1 MSDHDARQRLAA
13 ILAADAVGYSRL
25 MRADEASTMAMLEA
39 RRAAFRT
46 CTTAETGRIVDTA
59 GDSVLAVFES
69 AAGAVRAALSIQ
81 KDIAA
86 ANAELADDHRMTFR
100 IGVHLGDVM
109 EKADGTI
116 YGDGVNIAARLES
129 LAGPGGI
136 VISDVVHSAVRGR
149 VNVDFADLGPQT
161 VKNFADPIHP
171 YRALGVGDAPAPSE
185 STVTNP
191 ENADAGHGVGI
202 RPVVAVLPFD
212 NLSGDSE
219 EDYFSDGL
227 TEDIITELSRFT
239 DIDVLSRNSTFQYKG
254 KPVKAQTVGLEL
266 GASYM
271 LEGSVRRGGKR
282 VRVTAQLIDTDR
294 GDHVWAERYDR
305 DLEDI
310 FAVQDELTQQIAAAM
325 GLTVQDAALETTVHK
340 AANDLNAYDYVLRAR
355 RFAAELTPAVHA
367 RARDLLETAIALDPT
382 YSRAHAMLA
391 DVYLAEYRYDFNPQP
406 RPLERAF
413 DAAMRAVELD
423 PRNAYAHFWLAAVYY
438 FRRQI
443 ERFDVEA
450 DRAQQLNPNDS
461 EMLAD
466 LGHYH
471 VVRGNIERGMDL
483 TRRAMRLNPLHPG
496 WYYFTFAFAY
506 CGLGDFE
513 QALLESA
520 KIDMENFFWGP
531 LIRAAALG
539 QLGRVD
545 EAKSALAA
553 AHAAKPGLTPET
565 TVERWM
571 FHPAMAANVLDGLA
585 KAGG

>member
-1 MSDHDARQRLAA
+1 LSGDEVRQRLAA
-13 ILAADAVGYSRL
+13 IVAADAAGYTRL
-25 MRADEASTMAMLEA
+25 MGADEASTMSMLEA
-39 RRAAFRT
+39 RRAAFRAR
-46 CTTAETGRIVDTA
+46 TAAENGRIVDTA

-86 ANAELADDHRMTFR
+86 ANTELPEDRRMAFR

-129 LAGPGGI
+129 LAEPGGI

-149 VNVDFADLGPQT
+149 INVDFVDLGEQN
-161 VKNFADPIHP
+161 VKNVSEPIRP
-171 YRALGVGDAPAPSE
+171 YRAIDLDGSQGATETVASTPSDNG
-185 STVTNP
+185 SRR
-191 ENADAGHGVGI
+191 AAGT
-202 RPVVAVLPFD
+202 RPVIAVLPFD
-212 NLSGDSE
+212 NMSGNPD

-227 TEDIITELSRFT
+227 TEDIITELARFT

-254 KPVKAQTVGLEL
+254 TPVKAQTLSKEL

-271 LEGSVRRGGKR
+271 LEGSVRRGGNR
-282 VRVTAQLIDTDR
+282 VRVTAQLIDADR

-325 GLTVQDAALETTVHK
+325 GHTVQNAALERTVHR
-340 AANDLNAYDYVLRAR
+340 AASDLNAYDCVLRAR
-355 RFAAELTPAVHA
+355 RFAAELTPSVHA

-391 DVYLAEYRYDFNPQP
+391 DVYLAGYRFDFNPQP
-406 RPLERAF
+406 QPLERAF
-413 DAAMRAVELD
+413 EEAMRAVELD

-438 FRRQI
+438 FRRQM
-443 ERFDVEA
+443 ERFDAEA

-461 EMLAD
+461 ELLAD

-471 VVRGNIERGMDL
+471 VVRGNIERGIDL
-483 TRRAMRLNPLHPG
+483 TRQAMRLNPLHPG

-513 QALLESA
+513 QALVEIA
-520 KIDMENFFWGP
+520 KIDMDDFFWTP
-531 LIRAAALG
+531 MLRAAVLG
-539 QLGRVD
+539 QLGRIE
-545 EAKSALAA
+545 EARAALAA
-553 AHAAKPGLTPET
+553 AKAAKPGLVPEQF
-565 TVERWM
+565 VERWM
-571 FHPAMAANVLDGLA
+571 FHPAMAANVLEGLA
-585 KAGG
+585 KAAP

>member
-1 MSDHDARQRLAA
+1 
-13 ILAADAVGYSRL
+13 
-25 MRADEASTMAMLEA
+25 MAMLEA
-39 RRAAFRT
+39 CRATFRVH
-46 CTTAETGRIVDTA
+46 TAAEAGRIVDTA

-86 ANAELADDHRMTFR
+86 ANGDLPDDQQMAFR

-109 EKADGTI
+109 ENADGTI

-129 LAGPGGI
+129 LAVAGGV
-136 VISDVVHSAVRGR
+136 VISDLVHSAVRGR
-149 VNVDFADLGPQT
+149 VGINFVGFGEQT
-161 VKNFADPIHP
+161 VKNVAEPIHP
-171 YRALGVGDAPAPSE
+171 YRAIGVAGARPAAE
-185 STVTNP
+185 TV
-191 ENADAGHGVGI
+191 ADTSSKDGPGRAAGT
-202 RPVVAVLPFD
+202 RPVIAVLPFD
-212 NLSGDSE
+212 NLSGDPE
-219 EDYFSDGL
+219 QDYFSDGL

-254 KPVKAQTVGLEL
+254 RSVKAEILGQEL
-266 GASYM
+266 GASYI

-282 VRVTAQLIDTDR
+282 VRVTAQLIDTKR

-310 FAVQDELTQQIAAAM
+310 FAVQDELTQQIAAAL
-325 GLTVQDAALETTVHK
+325 GLTVQDAALERTLHK
-340 AANDLNAYDYVLRAR
+340 AASDLNAYDCVLRAR
-355 RFAAELTPAVHA
+355 RFAAELTPAAHA

-391 DVYLAEYRYDFNPQP
+391 DVYLAEYRFDFNPQP
-406 RPLERAF
+406 QPLERAF
-413 DAAMRAVELD
+413 DEAMRAVELD

-443 ERFDVEA
+443 ERFDAEA

-461 EMLAD
+461 ELLAD

-471 VVRGNIERGMDL
+471 VVRGNFEHGMSL

-496 WYYFTFAFAY
+496 WHYFTFAFAY

-520 KIDMENFFWGP
+520 KIDMDDFFMAP
-531 LIRAAALG
+531 TIRAAILG
-539 QLGRVD
+539 QLGRIA
-545 EAKSALAA
+545 EAREALAT

-565 TVERWM
+565 MVERWM

-585 KAGG
+585 KSMD